1 MCAAPAAARGSF
13 VRLRVPTMNRRMRRQ
28 VLDAVVFYRFSL
40 EREEA
45 EDQVSPV
52 VHPARVVKAPED
64 WRSPRPGG
72 LPTGPEHR
80 EASWSAVVL
89 YCFSRIENHPC
100 RLLPSFHA
108 RAEDSLASRDYA

>member
-1 MCAAPAAARGSF
+1 MKSTSRKAKTLAGLHPKFLKFRPRLTQSGDFAPLVTALQNLAK
-13 VRLRVPTMNRRMRRQ
+13 VPGAL
-28 VLDAVVFYRFSL
+28 VHALASWSAVVLYRFSP

-72 LPTGPEHR
+72 VFRGPPNI
-80 EASWSAVVL
+80 AK
-89 YCFSRIENHPC
+89 
-100 RLLPSFHA
+100 RLGL
-108 RAEDSLASRDYA
+108 R